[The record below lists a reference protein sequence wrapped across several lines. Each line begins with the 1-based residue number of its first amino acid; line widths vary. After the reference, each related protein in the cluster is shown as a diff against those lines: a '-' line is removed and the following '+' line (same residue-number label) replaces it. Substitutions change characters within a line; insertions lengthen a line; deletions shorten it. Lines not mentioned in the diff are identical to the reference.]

1 MEDYEYND
9 NPRKGLTVPWPETVV
24 RFGSAMIRLDY
35 VMSLQFGVTGL
46 DQDMFTHFVKV
57 MYVSNQEQVLTG
69 SREAVFHLL
78 EQLGDRN
85 YYDRVTLAS
94 VTKFVQSLDDV
105 KTQED
110 VMKAFAAAQEAQ
122 EAKKQKKP
130 KND

>member
-35 VMSLQFGVTGL
+35 TMSLQFGVTGL

-57 MYVSNQEQVLTG
+57 LYVSNQEQILTG

-85 YYDRVTLAS
+85 YYDRITLAS
-94 VTKFVQSLDDV
+94 VTKFVQSLDDA
-105 KTQED
+105 KNQED
-110 VMKAFAAAQEAQ
+110 IMKALAAAQDA
-122 EAKKQKKP
+122 AKH
-130 KND
+130 DTGDEDS